1 MNKFTKAIA
10 AIMLIVAA
18 IIVTGCN
25 KPDEPNNGGNNNGQ
39 NDSIV
44 NPNDN
49 GGNNNGQ
56 NDSIVD
62 HSGTL
67 NGHDYVDLGLPSG
80 TLWATCN
87 VGAETPEGYG
97 DYFAWGETEPKEN
110 YDWITYK
117 YCNGDFDQLTKY
129 CQDAT
134 YGYDG
139 YTDDLYRLLP
149 MDDAATAN
157 WGEGWRMPTA
167 GQGDELLSVC
177 SHQRETING
186 VKGWRIIGTNGNSIF
201 LPAGG
206 AKGEFIG
213 PSPESLQVGGDGY
226 FWVNDRSY
234 AFNHYMM
241 GDYDHL
247 ANFIALPVAYSTGGW
262 TQRMIG
268 MTVRAVRSAE

>member
-87 VGAETPEGYG
+87 VGANIPENYG
-97 DYFAWGETEPKEN
+97 NYYAWGEVVPKTN
-110 YDWITYK
+110 YTWNTYK
-117 YCNGDFDQLTKY
+117 YCNDGNSNQLTKY
-129 CQDAT
+129 CIYSG
-134 YGYDG
+134 YGCNDFVDSL
-139 YTDDLYRLLP
+139 TILQIE
-149 MDDAATAN
+149 DDAATAN
-157 WGEGWRMPTA
+157 WGIGWYTPTYD
-167 GQGDELLSVC
+167 QWRELTMNISGTWTTQNDVHGFLFTSG
-177 SHQRETING
+177 NG
-186 VKGWRIIGTNGNSIF
+186 SSLF
-201 LPAGG
+201 LPATGVGMSSGPLSIDRAGYYWSSSLDTG
-206 AKGEFIG
+206 ADNMTSDKAWRF
-213 PSPESLQVGGDGY
+213 
-226 FWVNDRSY
+226 F
-234 AFNHYMM
+234 FNEHFVSGIWYE
-241 GDYDHL
+241 
-247 ANFIALPVAYSTGGW
+247 P
-262 TQRMIG
+262 RMSGLTI
-268 MTVRAVRSAE
+268 RAVVSGN